1 MNLLQPLLFSLQP
14 KEEDLHVLLPQ
25 LLQNPFFTP
34 KEENFTAAVADNFL
48 QFGCI
53 RLGVMVDQVIYKL
66 LSTHCC
72 KGPGARQAD
81 TLIDTA
87 LKTFYTLP
95 SAMERFIAN
104 SKNPPPLLFGNYNI
118 PEEPDISDEDDES
131 SAAVF
136 ESGLTPYNLQVPS
149 ANRDHS
155 KSSRSSGVF
164 SNTTSSTSNL
174 GDTVSEDEYTQP
186 SSGPTR
192 PRQLSG
198 GHTDHFS
205 ARGRAESMKH
215 LTGRRKDSIFQG
227 PPIGLFEPS
236 RRTSSEASITSS
248 TASLKVLQDSSVW
261 HASLPSPGDMII
273 GSYGD
278 DSTYPILM
286 WNPSLN
292 VMFKVGGRSGLSS
305 GTLVVDNPKELLKL
319 KVVNT
324 TNQKIAFSIRS
335 YRQSLM
341 FRSHVIFPKAG
352 LDLLE
357 PQQES
362 SIDVE
367 LMGAGEGETNEY
379 ICIDLLV
386 CQLNCTPSWNVH
398 RRYVVLKRRYIL
410 IYPHLCVLKIPHI
423 FFCRQD
429 QHKFIKKISRNEQII
444 LPGSIVTQ
452 KVS

>member
-81 TLIDTA
+81 MLIETA
-87 LKTFYTLP
+87 LKTLYTLP

-104 SKNPPPLLFGNYNI
+104 SKNPPPLLNGSYNI

-136 ESGLTPYNLQVPS
+136 ESSLTSLGTLQVPTT
-149 ANRDHS
+149 NRDQS
-155 KSSRSSGVF
+155 KYSHSSGVY

-174 GDTVSEDEYTQP
+174 GDAISEDGDTIQQP
-186 SSGPTR
+186 PPVQTR

-198 GHTDHFS
+198 GVTDHIN
-205 ARGRAESMKH
+205 ARGRAESLKH
-215 LTGRRKDSIFQG
+215 TGTGRRKDSIFQG
-227 PPIGLFEPS
+227 PPFGAFDLS

-292 VMFKVGGRSGLSS
+292 VMFKVGGRSGFSS
-305 GTLVVDNPKELLKL
+305 GTLIVDNPKDLLKL
-319 KVVNT
+319 KVINT

-341 FRSHVIFPKAG
+341 FRSHVISPKAG
-352 LDLLE
+352 LHLLE
-357 PQQES
+357 PQQEWS
-362 SIDVE
+362 LDVE
-367 LMGAGEGETNEY
+367 LMGAGEGETDEY

-398 RRYVVLKRRYIL
+398 RRYAVLKRRYITTM
-410 IYPHLCVLKIPHI
+410 YMYMY
-423 FFCRQD
+423 
-429 QHKFIKKISRNEQII
+429 
-444 LPGSIVTQ
+444 
-452 KVS
+452 